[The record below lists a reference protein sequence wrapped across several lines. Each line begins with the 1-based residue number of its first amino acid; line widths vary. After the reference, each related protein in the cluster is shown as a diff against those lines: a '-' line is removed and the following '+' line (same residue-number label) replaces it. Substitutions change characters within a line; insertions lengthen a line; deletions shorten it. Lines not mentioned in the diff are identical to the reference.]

1 MKILFISPLIF
12 FFTLLITPELSKAD
26 QNSHLKKSLTNIPI
40 NGLLKAN
47 FTQKRYMK
55 DIQNPIISKGE
66 ILLWNGKGLVW
77 DTKSPF
83 PGTLLMTETGFYQLE
98 GGRKIPLMQG
108 QTDRYEGMLLD
119 TITKVLNG
127 SFSEIKEFDVKHLPS
142 SISGRWKVNILPPE
156 MIQKF
161 ISSLIIEGDRFISHI
176 IIYRPNGDHDDII
189 INNQKVFEPSSLD
202 RILPSTTKDLFDE

>member
-1 MKILFISPLIF
+1 MKTLFISVLML
-12 FFTLLITPELSKAD
+12 FFTLLITPELSMAD
-26 QNSHLKKSLTNIPI
+26 QNSHIKILLTNIPI

-66 ILLWNGKGLVW
+66 ILLWNGKGLIW

-83 PGTLLMTETGFYQLE
+83 PTSLLMAKSGLYQLE
-98 GGRKIPLMQG
+98 GERKIPLMQG
-108 QTDRYEGMLLD
+108 QANGYEGMLLD

-127 SFSEIKEFDVKHLPS
+127 SFSEIKEFDVRPLPS
-142 SISGRWKVNILPPE
+142 SISGKWKVDILPPE
-156 MIQKF
+156 RIQKF
-161 ISSLIIEGDRFISHI
+161 ISSLLIEGDLFISHI
-176 IIYRPNGDHDDII
+176 IIYRPNGDHDYII

-202 RILPSTTKDLFDE
+202 RILPSKTRDLFDE